1 MNSASGSANY
11 DGIINVGA
19 SSGGSLVGYLGQLDV
34 TVDFSAD
41 TVSGSA
47 GNFYSYGGTFSPT
60 APNPLGP
67 SVAGSL
73 SFDGSLTGTNESAGV
88 GGGIDGT
95 FSGTVDGITETAGG
109 LSGMIMGD
117 SREGVILYL
126 SGTNLI
132 GVAIGAD

>member
-1 MNSASGSANY
+1 M
-11 DGIINVGA
+11 
-19 SSGGSLVGYLGQLDV
+19 

-117 SREGVILYL
+117 SREGIILYL
-126 SGTNLI
+126 SGENLI
-132 GVAIGAD
+132 GVGIGAD